1 MRNNTIK
8 KVLKDYSKMGN
19 NRSNLISGSTATT
32 ASLNS
37 TSSLPVNPMSATNS
51 LHPHTNGSQSSVSFL
66 KRFRNMNPS
75 SHNCDELD
83 HIDSRP
89 AHRKKNKKL
98 NTFTKKLKKPD
109 SVDDFTSEANKKS
122 TAHQNQKRIDK
133 NKMISLSTSNITK
146 NSKVSTNESE
156 YTTINEYVGDNNNI
170 AVPLKPSENRQV
182 SQQLI
187 VRHIKEESFYE
198 STFDMDLPSATNV
211 SQPVKRGTNKENE
224 HVNQA
229 KNRTSLAASPTDKAN
244 TNIYSEIVTKTST
257 SKTLPH
263 TLQQPMPPTN
273 PPPNSCNNSSNNKKN
288 HLQPITN
295 FFNKLTKTTAKPSCD
310 SVPSEAQ
317 PPVAPAPVI
326 PTKAFNPTKEFYSD
340 YNQDVRRFDA
350 DEIEDEEDEEDGGI
364 YSKID
369 KSTSNIAAK
378 TKIPPLPTT
387 LVPSTL
393 LTDEIESCL
402 SKKHFQLKFEIP
414 LHKLKSI

>member
-1 MRNNTIK
+1 
-8 KVLKDYSKMGN
+8 MGN

-66 KRFRNMNPS
+66 KRFRNTNPS

-83 HIDSRP
+83 HIDSNP

-156 YTTINEYVGDNNNI
+156 YTTINEYVGDNNNNI
-170 AVPLKPSENRQV
+170 AVPLEPSENRRINHQPII
-182 SQQLI
+182 S
-187 VRHIKEESFYE
+187 HIKEESFYE
-198 STFDMDLPSATNV
+198 STFDMDLPSASNV
-211 SQPVKRGTNKENE
+211 PQAFKREINKENE

-229 KNRTSLAASPTDKAN
+229 KNRTSLAASPTDKTN
-244 TNIYSEIVTKTST
+244 TNIYSEIVTKTSA

-273 PPPNSCNNSSNNKKN
+273 PPPNTHNNSSNNKKN

-295 FFNKLTKTTAKPSCD
+295 FFNKLTKTTARPSCD
-310 SVPSEAQ
+310 SVPSEVQ
-317 PPVAPAPVI
+317 PPIASAPLI
-326 PTKAFNPTKEFYSD
+326 PTKAFNPTREFYRD
-340 YNQDVRRFDA
+340 HYPDVKRFDA
-350 DEIEDEEDEEDGGI
+350 DEIEDEEDEDDGGI

-387 LVPSTL
+387 LVPSTP

-402 SKKHFQLKFEIP
+402 SKNSSSHIN
-414 LHKLKSI
+414 SIV